1 MTRTEAIDLIT
12 RALPALNDE
21 RLREVADLLQAV
33 GGDSALPRPFTDH
46 ELALIEQSREDF
58 RQGRT
63 MTSAEARASI
73 DNDLAKLGV
82 PKSTA

>member
-33 GGDSALPRPFTDH
+33 GGDSALPRPLTDH